1 MDKRETALIKRG
13 RLMYIFE
20 AALEYL
26 ISVLVAGS
34 FLATLTK
41 ELGFSDSLTGV
52 LSSVISLGCLFQLFS
67 LTINRGRSKNFV
79 IVLSVSNQLLF
90 MALYIIPLLSVGSR
104 LKTVLFVAIIILA
117 YFIYNLA
124 HPKKINWLMSLV
136 DDTHRGRFTANKE
149 VISLI
154 AGMIFTFLMG
164 SVVDYYADSGR
175 IKTAFIISA
184 AVIFIL
190 MLMHTFSLIYTV
202 EKPKPYEEKKS
213 IAKNIS
219 DVFNNKDILKVTAV
233 FVLYNIANYAA
244 IPFYS
249 TYQVNELGFSLKFIS
264 LLTIASSIT
273 RLSVSKFWGRYAD
286 KNSFAK
292 MIEKCFLILILSFI
306 FVIFA
311 MPSNAKIMFPLYYIF
326 HGIAMGGIN
335 SALINMIFD
344 YAPYENR
351 ADTLAISQAAS
362 GVSGFLTT
370 LAVSPLVAS
379 IQSKGISILGCSLY
393 AQQVVTVISLV
404 IIVFVIIYVK
414 SLFKTKKV

>member
-190 MLMHTFSLIYTV
+190 MLMHTFSLI
-202 EKPKPYEEKKS
+202 K
-213 IAKNIS
+213 
-219 DVFNNKDILKVTAV
+219 
-233 FVLYNIANYAA
+233 
-244 IPFYS
+244 
-249 TYQVNELGFSLKFIS
+249 
-264 LLTIASSIT
+264 
-273 RLSVSKFWGRYAD
+273 
-286 KNSFAK
+286 
-292 MIEKCFLILILSFI
+292 
-306 FVIFA
+306 
-311 MPSNAKIMFPLYYIF
+311 
-326 HGIAMGGIN
+326 
-335 SALINMIFD
+335 
-344 YAPYENR
+344 
-351 ADTLAISQAAS
+351 
-362 GVSGFLTT
+362 
-370 LAVSPLVAS
+370 
-379 IQSKGISILGCSLY
+379 
-393 AQQVVTVISLV
+393 
-404 IIVFVIIYVK
+404 
-414 SLFKTKKV
+414 